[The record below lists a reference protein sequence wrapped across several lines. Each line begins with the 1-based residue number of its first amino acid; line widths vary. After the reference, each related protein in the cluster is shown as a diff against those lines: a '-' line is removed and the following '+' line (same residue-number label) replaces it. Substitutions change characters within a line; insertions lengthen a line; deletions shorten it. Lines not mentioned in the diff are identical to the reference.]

1 MNNYITFK
9 NNENTFQFNQN
20 NIIVDQND
28 QLGVIRAVNDLSS
41 DLNKVTERKFEV
53 KNSIEPNSIIVGTI
67 GKSKIIDQLIANN
80 KIDVSQIKGQW
91 ESFLIQTVDDCLV
104 IVGSDKR
111 GTIFGIYDICEKI
124 GVSPWYWWADVPV
137 KKHNVVGVK
146 NGTYISPS
154 PKVKYR
160 GIFINDEEP
169 SFGGWAREKF
179 GGINSKLYAHIF
191 ELILRLKGNYMWPA
205 MWGKAFNTDD
215 SNNPVVADEYGVVMG
230 TCHHEPMMC
239 SQQEWQEYS
248 NNGNWNYNTNKE
260 KIYQFWKRGINR
272 NAKFENIV
280 TIGMRGEHDQAMYGG
295 NNDILRQVIEDQRNL
310 ISEAYNKPASE
321 VPQLWAVY
329 KEVQSY
335 YDSGM
340 RVPDDVTILWS
351 DDNWGNVRRLP
362 TPEERKRSGGA
373 GIYYHLDFVGG
384 PRSYRWLNTS
394 PLPKM
399 WEQLNLTYRYGAD
412 RIWILNV
419 GDLKPMELP
428 IDFFFKFAFD
438 PNAINQNQIKD
449 YTVNWAKEQF
459 GNEYAEEIADIVSKY
474 TKYNG
479 WRKPELINERTYH
492 LINDHEWDRVLKLW
506 EELVTRAENL
516 KENFSQ
522 EYQDAYFELVLHPV
536 KASAQIIKLF
546 NAVAKNQLYY
556 QQRRVSISL
565 TEREIY
571 NSFKADKELSDYY
584 NNTLANG
591 KWHHM
596 MDQPHIG
603 VAPNGWDSP
612 NNNIFPGINRL
623 SYPLNSDI
631 GVAVEN
637 SNYFWPKVTR
647 LTLPSFDSWNPT
659 THTFEIF
666 RLGGQGAK
674 IIIRPLESWI
684 KTSITGGVIINDDL
698 TVEVSIDWQLLENGT
713 NNGCIEI
720 EGSNGTVPIQIT
732 AVKAENIKQVWGAH
746 TGPISIPAYKSSKIN
761 TVNDITWDFI
771 PDYGRSEGGM
781 TIFPVTTESI
791 TDYTKAPSMEYP
803 IYINETN
810 DYSIILF
817 TSPTL
822 NFVPGRGLRI
832 AVGIDDNE
840 PRVIDAYN
848 GWVNWDQ
855 MVIEN
860 YRKMRTSLNISEGKH
875 ILKIYMVDPAIVV
888 EKIIVSSN
896 SVLPTYFGPKFSNF
910 IK

>member
-1 MNNYITFK
+1 
-9 NNENTFQFNQN
+9 
-20 NIIVDQND
+20 
-28 QLGVIRAVNDLSS
+28 
-41 DLNKVTERKFEV
+41 
-53 KNSIEPNSIIVGTI
+53 
-67 GKSKIIDQLIANN
+67 
-80 KIDVSQIKGQW
+80 
-91 ESFLIQTVDDCLV
+91 
-104 IVGSDKR
+104 
-111 GTIFGIYDICEKI
+111 
-124 GVSPWYWWADVPV
+124 
-137 KKHNVVGVK
+137 
-146 NGTYISPS
+146 
-154 PKVKYR
+154 
-160 GIFINDEEP
+160 
-169 SFGGWAREKF
+169 
-179 GGINSKLYAHIF
+179 
-191 ELILRLKGNYMWPA
+191 
-205 MWGKAFNTDD
+205 
-215 SNNPVVADEYGVVMG
+215 
-230 TCHHEPMMC
+230 
-239 SQQEWQEYS
+239 
-248 NNGNWNYNTNKE
+248 
-260 KIYQFWKRGINR
+260 
-272 NAKFENIV
+272 
-280 TIGMRGEHDQAMYGG
+280 MRGEHDQAMYGG

-698 TVEVSIDWQLLENGT
+698 TVEVSIDW
-713 NNGCIEI
+713 
-720 EGSNGTVPIQIT
+720 
-732 AVKAENIKQVWGAH
+732 
-746 TGPISIPAYKSSKIN
+746 
-761 TVNDITWDFI
+761 
-771 PDYGRSEGGM
+771 
-781 TIFPVTTESI
+781 
-791 TDYTKAPSMEYP
+791 
-803 IYINETN
+803 
-810 DYSIILF
+810 
-817 TSPTL
+817 
-822 NFVPGRGLRI
+822 
-832 AVGIDDNE
+832 
-840 PRVIDAYN
+840 
-848 GWVNWDQ
+848 
-855 MVIEN
+855 
-860 YRKMRTSLNISEGKH
+860 
-875 ILKIYMVDPAIVV
+875 
-888 EKIIVSSN
+888 
-896 SVLPTYFGPKFSNF
+896 
-910 IK
+910 